1 MKNNIIWSLIFIM
14 GALTLPFARAEAT
27 VGRSDSATE
36 RSARK
41 QLSKKEQFRKVNVR
55 VADGV
60 AQINGTVDLLVHK
73 LDAEKQVKRVDSVQA
88 VSNQIEV
95 VPQTPVTDAALVDKL
110 AKKLRY
116 DRVGYGIMFNNLAVD
131 VRDGMVTVSGNV
143 RDYADRNSALA
154 IVETTPGVKGLFD
167 EIEVAP
173 PSGFDDELRLRMA
186 SAIYG
191 HSALTRYALD
201 PQKPIRIVVDRGRV
215 ALHGV
220 VENQLDKQIALA
232 QARSVPGAFAVEDR
246 LFVATDLAR

>member
-1 MKNNIIWSLIFIM
+1 MKKNIIWSLIFIM

-27 VGRSDSATE
+27 VGRSDTATE
-36 RSARK
+36 RTARK
-41 QLSKKEQFRKVNVR
+41 QLSKKDQFRNVKIQ

-60 AQINGTVDLLVHK
+60 AQISGTVDLLVHK
-73 LDAEKQVKRVDSVQA
+73 LDAEKQVKRVEHVQA

-95 VPQTPVTDAALVDKL
+95 VPQTPVSDAALTEKL

-131 VRDGMVTVSGNV
+131 VRDGAATVSGHV

-201 PQKPIRIVVDRGRV
+201 PQKPIRIVVDRGQV
-215 ALHGV
+215 ELHGV
-220 VENQLDKQIALA
+220 VDTQLDKQIALA

-246 LFVATDLAR
+246 LFVAADQAK